1 MICMG
6 IGVMMVVII
15 MIMIMGVR
23 MVVTVPLQHLFNLAG
38 PGAFALAKRAS

>member
-6 IGVMMVVII
+6 IGMMMVVI
-15 MIMIMGVR
+15 IMIMGVR